1 MFALL
6 ADQELLESSVSFP
19 ALENWKENQ
28 DSMQRDTLVKHLK
41 QQVCLIFRL

>member
-6 ADQELLESSVSFP
+6 ADQELLESSVFFP

-28 DSMQRDTLVKHLK
+28 DSMQTETLVKHFK
-41 QQVCLIFRL
+41 QQVCLIFRI